1 MGCESSEPSH
11 FPLSISLFGIGAGE
25 ASRLC
30 DFFKCKNKVW
40 ATIALIFRAD
50 LTHGAAK
57 RATPRQRR
65 PDPQRGWRLTPTRL
79 RAPNRAPLENLGTP
93 PLSLVVTPSPVLLLL
108 CERMPGSSDD
118 AQATT
123 FAEDVEVEES
133 SGDDEFSFD
142 VDDVDGAMYD
152 SEEDEDEDEHF
163 HDAEEG
169 PSEGADADEADEDG
183 ARDGPCT
190 RSRTNARTKRAGS
203 DPSGNGASSTS
214 KQEQE
219 DLAQRQESYER
230 LRGILQAHVGWAEN
244 SKGDMASLIRRREA
258 MGHWSP
264 SKRTRVSSR
273 VLPNGEPEVVDLGNS
288 RAYIG
293 HFAEDGNVFV
303 AGFQNQTIRL
313 YDVNQTDAPWRLR
326 KEIVARSL
334 NWTITDTC
342 LSPNQ
347 QLLVYAT
354 ISPVL
359 HVVNINATDN
369 VRSIQNITDL
379 HTPLD
384 FRQGFSDGAFGLWA
398 ITFSSDGKH
407 ILAGS
412 TDYATYLYDIE
423 AQRVV
428 SRAHAHKVSTQA
440 KGEAPWRRRNPFC
453 LTD

>member
-1 MGCESSEPSH
+1 
-11 FPLSISLFGIGAGE
+11 
-25 ASRLC
+25 
-30 DFFKCKNKVW
+30 
-40 ATIALIFRAD
+40 
-50 LTHGAAK
+50 
-57 RATPRQRR
+57 
-65 PDPQRGWRLTPTRL
+65 
-79 RAPNRAPLENLGTP
+79 
-93 PLSLVVTPSPVLLLL
+93 
-108 CERMPGSSDD
+108 
-118 AQATT
+118 
-123 FAEDVEVEES
+123 
-133 SGDDEFSFD
+133 
-142 VDDVDGAMYD
+142 
-152 SEEDEDEDEHF
+152 
-163 HDAEEG
+163 
-169 PSEGADADEADEDG
+169 
-183 ARDGPCT
+183 
-190 RSRTNARTKRAGS
+190 
-203 DPSGNGASSTS
+203 
-214 KQEQE
+214 
-219 DLAQRQESYER
+219 LAQRQESYER

-428 SRAHAHKVSTQA
+428 SRAHAHKDDVNTVCFADESNQVYLSGSDDCMIKVWDRRCGEGGVNRAQGVLPGHTEGLAYMSPKGDGRYFISNGKDQKCKLWDIRCMGTSTSNMK
-440 KGEAPWRRRNPFC
+440 KGRTPRFYWDYRWQPYPGIPEKIVHPNDRSLATFTGHRVLQTLIRCRWSPFETTGQRYIFSGSQCGSLFVWDIITGKKAAVFRFHRSVIRDCDWHPNQPLLATVGWDGSVVRWRRVPDGLEGGR
-453 LTD
+453 DHSAQQAMQMAE